1 MVKVCHVNDLPEK
14 SAKVVMVHD
23 TPIAVFNVEG
33 KIFAWDNRCPHR
45 GASLGDGYITATTVQ
60 CKFHLWEFDIK
71 KECAVA
77 NKTIKLKSFP
87 IAIKGQDIFLD
98 ISRAEKEP

>member
-1 MVKVCHVNDLPEK
+1 MIKVCHVNDLPEK
-14 SAKVVMVHD
+14 SAKVIMVHD
-23 TPIAVFNVEG
+23 TPIAVFNAGG

>member
-1 MVKVCHVNDLPEK
+1 MIKVCHVNDLPEK

-45 GASLGDGYITATTVQ
+45 GASLADGYITDKTIQ
-60 CKFHLWEFDIK
+60 CKFHLWIFNIK
-71 KECAVA
+71 KECAAA
-77 NKTIKLKSFP
+77 NEAIKLKSFP
-87 IAIKGQDIFLD
+87 IVIREGEIFLD
-98 ISRAEKEP
+98 I

>member
-1 MVKVCHVNDLPEK
+1 LIKVCHVDDLPDR
-14 SAKVVMVHD
+14 SSKVIMVKEI
-23 TPIAVFNVEG
+23 PVAVINAGG

-45 GASLGDGYITATTVQ
+45 GASLADGHITDTTVQ

-77 NKTIKLKSFP
+77 NEAIQLRSFHV
-87 IAIKGQDIFLD
+87 IIENDEVFLE
-98 ISRAEKEP
+98 I

>member
-1 MVKVCHVNDLPEK
+1 MIKVCNMNDLPEK

-45 GASLGDGYITATTVQ
+45 GASLGDGYITDKTVQ
-60 CKFHLWEFDIK
+60 CKFHLWEFDVETACAAANPKIK
-71 KECAVA
+71 
-77 NKTIKLKSFP
+77 IKSFSVE
-87 IAIKGQDIFLD
+87 IKDGNILIDG
-98 ISRAEKEP
+98 

>member
-1 MVKVCHVNDLPEK
+1 LIKVCHVNDLPEK
-14 SAKVVMVHD
+14 SAKVIMVHD
-23 TPIAVFNVEG
+23 TPIAVFNAGG

-45 GASLGDGYITATTVQ
+45 GASLGDGYITDTTVQ
-60 CKFHLWEFDIK
+60 CKFHLWEFDIE
-71 KECAVA
+71 KECAAA

-98 ISRAEKEP
+98 IS

>member
-1 MVKVCHVNDLPEK
+1 MIKVCHVNDLPEK
-14 SAKVVMVHD
+14 SAKVIMVHD
-23 TPIAVFNVEG
+23 TPIAVFNAGG

-60 CKFHLWEFDIK
+60 CKFHLWDFDIK

-98 ISRAEKEP
+98 IS

>member
-23 TPIAVFNVEG
+23 TTIAVFNVEG

-45 GASLGDGYITATTVQ
+45 GASLGDGYITDKTVQ

-77 NKTIKLKSFP
+77 NEAIRLKSFP
-87 IAIKGQDIFLD
+87 VEIRKGKIFLD
-98 ISRAEKEP
+98 IS

>member
-1 MVKVCHVNDLPEK
+1 MIKVCHVNDLPEK
-14 SAKVVMVHD
+14 SAKVIMVHD
-23 TPIAVFNVEG
+23 TPIAVFNTGG

-45 GASLGDGYITATTVQ
+45 GASLGDGYITNTTVQ
-60 CKFHLWEFDIK
+60 CKFHLWEFDIE

-87 IAIKGQDIFLD
+87 IAIKGQHIFLD
-98 ISRAEKEP
+98 IS

>member
-1 MVKVCHVNDLPEK
+1 MIKVCHENDLPEK

-45 GASLGDGYITATTVQ
+45 GASLADGYITDKTVQ
-60 CKFHLWEFDIK
+60 CKFHLWIK
-71 KECAVA
+71 KECAAA
-77 NKTIKLKSFP
+77 NEAIKLKSFP
-87 IAIKGQDIFLD
+87 VEIREGEIFLD
-98 ISRAEKEP
+98 I